1 MSFSSLKRD
10 SASAFEKLTRELE
23 KVASG
28 DNASSRDD
36 NLWKPEMDKSG
47 NGYAVIRFLPAPDG
61 EDLPWAK
68 IFSHAFQGPGGW
80 YIENSLTTIG
90 KSDPVGDMN
99 RQLWNSGSDRDKET
113 ARKQKRKLSYYS
125 NIYVV
130 QDPLHPENEGKVF
143 LYKYGKKIHDK
154 IISAMQPE
162 FEDEEPINPFDFWQ
176 GADFKLKIRQ
186 VAGFTNYDRSEFAA
200 PSELFDGD
208 DENLEALWKTQY
220 ALSEFTSESNFKSY
234 DDLKRRLEQ
243 VLGGSSV
250 TKTAETVTAD
260 DFVRP
265 TTSSEEASESSEVS
279 DSSGDDGDDALS
291 YFQKLANDD

>member
-1 MSFSSLKRD
+1 MSFSDLKKR
-10 SASAFEKLTRELE
+10 SKQSTEKLTAELSKISKGSE
-23 KVASG
+23 SYK
-28 DNASSRDD
+28 DER
-36 NLWKPEMDKSG
+36 LWRPQTDKSG
-47 NGYAVIRFLPAPDG
+47 NGYAVVRFLPACEG
-61 EDLPWAK
+61 EDIPWARV
-68 IFSHAFQGPGGW
+68 FSHAFKGKGGW
-80 YIENSLTTIG
+80 FIENCPTTIG
-90 KSDPVGDMN
+90 GKCPMCEIN
-99 RQLWNSGSDRDKET
+99 NELWNSGLESDKDT
-113 ARKQKRKLSYYS
+113 ARAQKRKLSYFS
-125 NIYVV
+125 NILVV
-130 QDPLHPENEGKVF
+130 SDPANPENEGKVF

-208 DENLEALWKTQY
+208 DEKLEALWKTQY